1 MNGGGVERTHR
12 YHVEKAC
19 MSFLGWTCRVAS
31 LDTHR
36 RWGRPSSLGV
46 PDKTIGP
53 RKQPLDCN
61 FVIHKRELLSQVVDP
76 LASRHEAR
84 MGLVVERV
92 FEPLFSTYTVLP
104 SLKLAGMGSWS
115 VSICKRGGV

>member
-1 MNGGGVERTHR
+1 
-12 YHVEKAC
+12 

-36 RWGRPSSLGV
+36 RWGRPSSPRV

-53 RKQPLDCN
+53 RKQPLDYN

-76 LASRHEAR
+76 LTSRHEAR
-84 MGLVVERV
+84 VGLVVERV
-92 FEPLFSTYTVLP
+92 FEPLFSTYAVPP
-104 SLKLAGMGSWS
+104 SLELAGMRSWS
-115 VSICKRGGV
+115 VSICKRGVV